1 MEGEIKIEEKKVEG
15 DIKIEE
21 KKMEDVKLN
30 VNLTRVGI
38 KLVCKCGRDDFF
50 EKMYYCRVCQ
60 YPKCDMC
67 LREEIIAYFCPQCM
81 ESLSSTEVHD
91 SKGRCNKCFSCPL
104 CYSPVTCFVK
114 LTEVETF
121 YLKCTS
127 CEWDSLTCLK
137 DPLIAS
143 SPSDLIIEYQKRT
156 QSLLPQQ
163 TLVNNVV
170 NSLLN
175 LQRSNNKKLKQAN
188 LLKKLR
194 NIYSSTSIPRK
205 HMKFLTPRIGTNES
219 SIGEGSGSVK
229 TIKEI
234 DIEQEEKS
242 KPVIFEINFVEKD
255 LEEFNPVIDD
265 LKNVSNL
272 NQRLSNPSS
281 QSKNMR
287 DIYPSRVQI
296 VTRRKKS
303 CITCD
308 EILVKPD
315 IDPYK
320 VTFERLRLA
329 LLNLPQIKL
338 KNGEYKELLVTR
350 TLSAIISNPTDF
362 IMELHISPHQDQRN
376 SAMSNLN
383 IKTKLGTNLEAIEIS
398 DQLNPNIF
406 FRLNNTIHVL
416 IPFELTKDESDV
428 TEIKISFQ
436 IYVQYNNSYLG
447 LHESTYVTSIS
458 VFQDMGF

>member
-1 MEGEIKIEEKKVEG
+1 
-15 DIKIEE
+15 
-21 KKMEDVKLN
+21 
-30 VNLTRVGI
+30 
-38 KLVCKCGRDDFF
+38 
-50 EKMYYCRVCQ
+50 
-60 YPKCDMC
+60 
-67 LREEIIAYFCPQCM
+67 
-81 ESLSSTEVHD
+81 
-91 SKGRCNKCFSCPL
+91 
-104 CYSPVTCFVK
+104 
-114 LTEVETF
+114 
-121 YLKCTS
+121 
-127 CEWDSLTCLK
+127 
-137 DPLIAS
+137 
-143 SPSDLIIEYQKRT
+143 
-156 QSLLPQQ
+156 
-163 TLVNNVV
+163 
-170 NSLLN
+170 
-175 LQRSNNKKLKQAN
+175 
-188 LLKKLR
+188 
-194 NIYSSTSIPRK
+194 
-205 HMKFLTPRIGTNES
+205 
-219 SIGEGSGSVK
+219 
-229 TIKEI
+229 
-234 DIEQEEKS
+234 
-242 KPVIFEINFVEKD
+242 
-255 LEEFNPVIDD
+255 
-265 LKNVSNL
+265 
-272 NQRLSNPSS
+272 
-281 QSKNMR
+281 MR